1 MFRLWKR
8 YLLLAGAAGG
18 LAYGSQHYQLDG
30 WQHLRLQPVTQTPA
44 DEPPVG
50 WDLGTNRV
58 PNSSHAMSPSEVV
71 GNAKQVIPVWNNS
84 SLRTISASKPSS
96 STKNGADPRIRI
108 ASFNLHA
115 FNETKLRKAPV
126 TETLARIIRQFD
138 VVAIQHV
145 TSRQNDIL
153 PVLVDRIN
161 MSDRR
166 FEYMIGPRVGAD
178 GQKQQFAFLFD
189 TDRIETDRDQ
199 LYTLDDPQSLMDYDP
214 LVGWFRA
221 KQVNPERAFTFTL
234 VNVRFDP
241 IYSARQREL
250 LPQLV
255 RSIRQ
260 DGRVEDDVVVLG
272 DFGCSSKDL
281 QNVAGLSMVQAID
294 DLATTVSGESM
305 LDNILIPTRST
316 DEFTGRAGVI
326 DFLRQLNLSYDQA
339 MQVSSHLPVWA
350 EFSAY
355 EGGFPK

>member
-8 YLLLAGAAGG
+8 YLLLAGTAGG
-18 LAYGSQHYQLDG
+18 LAYGSQYYQLDG
-30 WQHLRLQPVTQTPA
+30 WQHLRLQPVTQTSPA
-44 DEPPVG
+44 SHQTG
-50 WDLGTNRV
+50 WDQVTQGV
-58 PNSSHAMSPSEVV
+58 PNTSHLQRPVDSVEDA
-71 GNAKQVIPVWNNS
+71 QQLIPIWNNGT
-84 SLRTISASKPSS
+84 LRPASTSKPSNS
-96 STKNGADPRIRI
+96 SKSTSDPRIRI

-115 FNETKLRKAPV
+115 FNETKIRKGPV

-138 VVAIQHV
+138 VVALQHIA
-145 TSRQNDIL
+145 SSQNDIL

-161 MSDRR
+161 LSDRR
-166 FEYMIGPRVGAD
+166 FEYLIGPRVGSD

-199 LYTLDDPQSLMDYDP
+199 LYTVDDPQSLVDYDP

-221 KQVNPERAFTFTL
+221 KQVNPDRAFTFSL
-234 VNVRFDP
+234 VNVRFEP
-241 IYSARQREL
+241 IHSAKQREL

-260 DGRVEDDVVVLG
+260 DGRVEDDVLIAG

-281 QNVAGLSMVQAID
+281 QNVAGLSMMHALDEV
-294 DLATTVSGESM
+294 ATTVSGESM

-316 DEFTGRAGVI
+316 DEFTGRSGVI
-326 DFLRQLNLSYDQA
+326 DFLRQLNLSFDQA

-355 EGGFPK
+355 EGGFAK

>member
-8 YLLLAGAAGG
+8 YLLLAATAGG

-30 WQHLRLQPVTQTPA
+30 WQHLRLHPVTQTPMA
-44 DEPPVG
+44 APAVG
-50 WDLGTNRV
+50 WDFGTSGV
-58 PNSSHAMSPSEVV
+58 PNSSHAMNPAEVV
-71 GNAKQVIPVWNNS
+71 RNTKQLIPVWKNS
-84 SLRTISASKPSS
+84 SLRTALAGKPDA
-96 STKNGADPRIRI
+96 STKSVADPRIRV

-138 VVAIQHV
+138 VVAIQHIS
-145 TSRQNDIL
+145 SRQNDIL
-153 PVLVDRIN
+153 PLLVDRIN

-166 FEYMIGPRVGAD
+166 FEYMIGPRVGTD

-199 LYTLDDPQSLMDYDP
+199 LYTVDDPQSLMDYDP

-234 VNVRFDP
+234 VNIRFDP
-241 IYSARQREL
+241 IYSSKQREL
-250 LPQLV
+250 LPRLV

-260 DGRVEDDVVVLG
+260 DGRIEDDVLLLG
-272 DFGCSSKDL
+272 DFGCSSKEL
-281 QNVAGLSMVQAID
+281 QNVTGLSMVHAID
-294 DLATTVSGESM
+294 DIATTVSGESM

-350 EFSAY
+350 EFSAF
-355 EGGFPK
+355 EGGFAK